1 MPSGEGGNHPIFQRY
16 VEADKLLHGCLPF
29 VAGPGVNREPVFQ
42 PIGGQP
48 PCLRIATATVIT
60 APRLPYVLA
69 PIAIMCVTGCAENPQ
84 VPQNGDEVARNAP
97 SPTAQQTETCAP
109 ETEFERQGPVD
120 YD

>member
-1 MPSGEGGNHPIFQRY
+1 MEQERSRKGKEI
-16 VEADKLLHGCLPF
+16 A
-29 VAGPGVNREPVFQ
+29 
-42 PIGGQP
+42 I
-48 PCLRIATATVIT
+48 LR
-60 APRLPYVLA
+60 VLA
-69 PIAIMCVTGCAENPQ
+69 PIAIMCVAGCAENPQ